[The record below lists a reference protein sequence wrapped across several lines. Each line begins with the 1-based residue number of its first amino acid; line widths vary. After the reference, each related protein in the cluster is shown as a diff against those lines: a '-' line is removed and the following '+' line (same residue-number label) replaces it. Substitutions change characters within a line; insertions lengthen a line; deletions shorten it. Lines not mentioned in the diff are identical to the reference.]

1 MPSDHNLGSVPPS
14 PYPGRPG
21 KVMDDPDLQSFLR
34 NIHGITLGAD
44 GEFTEVPPKV
54 PPKKEPI
61 VSHTK
66 PWLPS
71 KGDMEPPF

>member
-1 MPSDHNLGSVPPS
+1 
-14 PYPGRPG
+14 
-21 KVMDDPDLQSFLR
+21 MDDPDLQSFLR